1 MGDCHGEVLAYQQ
14 LITMIIVIFVVLM
27 LVVVFITWR
36 AGRSRK
42 QIAIGLEQLV
52 QERTIELKRF
62 VESLQ
67 RSQVE
72 RSFVLD
78 GMSKRI
84 NACLAT
90 MKGLSAIALTY
101 ENVPPELVKNID
113 VTADIL
119 ADLLQQIALEKKL

>member
-1 MGDCHGEVLAYQQ
+1 MGNCHAEVLVYQQ
-14 LITMIIVIFVVLM
+14 LIMMIVGIFTMLLALALII
-27 LVVVFITWR
+27 TYR

-42 QIAIGLEQLV
+42 QTGLEQLV
-52 QERTIELKRF
+52 HERTIELKTF

-72 RSFVLD
+72 RTFLLD

-90 MKGLSAIALTY
+90 MKGLGAIALTY